1 MNLRIDIH
9 AHVLPGVDHG
19 AKDWDMSLKMLAK
32 CARGGTK
39 TVIATPHYLPWK
51 EGVTTELIRELCK
64 EAEDRLQKEYGIS
77 MEIYPGHEVYYCT
90 ELVELLKAG
99 KALPLAESRYVLVE
113 FGTEESYQTLCK
125 ASRDLRYNRYIPI
138 FAHVER
144 YRCLDHKEK
153 LVELKEMGALLQV
166 NVGSLQGSLFDE
178 RARRAKQWLNA
189 GVIDFLASDM
199 HDLEK
204 RSPITN
210 EKLKWVQKKLD
221 SQYQDKLLYGNAK
234 KILDGIKE

>member
-1 MNLRIDIH
+1 MRIDIH

-32 CARGGTK
+32 CARGGTE

-51 EGVTTELIRELCK
+51 EGVTADLIRQLCK
-64 EAEDRLQKEYGIS
+64 EAKQRLRKEYGIS
-77 MEIYPGHEVYYCT
+77 MEIYPGYEIYYCT
-90 ELVELLKAG
+90 ELVDLLKTGKVLTLAG
-99 KALPLAESRYVLVE
+99 SRYVLVE

-125 ASRDLRYNRYIPI
+125 AARDLRYNRYIPI

-144 YRCLDHKEK
+144 YKCLNHREK
-153 LVELKEMGALLQV
+153 LVELKEMGAMLQV
-166 NVGSLQGSLFDE
+166 NVNSLQGGLFDE
-178 RARRAKQWLNA
+178 RTQRAKRWLKA

-199 HDLEK
+199 HDLEE
-204 RSPITN
+204 RSPISN

-221 SQYQDKLLYGNAK
+221 LQYQDKLLCRNAQ
-234 KILDGIKE
+234 KILAGIKE